1 MMGKSRQEWNDFVE
15 SRTPRK
21 NLIVDRNRAI
31 TAQYALW
38 YLGNPELFKWAGMAA
53 FASRQVGLALAVS
66 ELMHAPGSF
75 SASGTETGENIFTD
89 PGNLLRQAAGA
100 LLYLPSLMHSFAA
113 RQLLLQD
120 LDEVR
125 RGNNGIF
132 YDIAW
137 AHAAFLEGGIDEI
150 ERNIEPGE
158 EEYMLRGFRMIAEGS
173 RKLSEDSGMEEA
185 RHLIREGN
193 VLLLRHEQL
202 RTLQPVFDALSPQ
215 GKMVVSFG
223 SELDFPDLPD
233 GAPGSKPSF
242 SIHAGYIETLFG
254 RKSITNSGDRWQWIE
269 ESVLPAWE
277 KLDLTFG
284 EGTPLKR
291 RLEAFAASEPAI
303 EHHVTAFARKILGMA
318 GSQDP
323 FSISASVH
331 LQD

>member
-1 MMGKSRQEWNDFVE
+1 MPGKSRQEWNDCME

-21 NLIVDRNRAI
+21 SRIVERNRAI

-66 ELMHAPGSF
+66 ELMHMPGSF
-75 SASGTETGENIFTD
+75 STSGTAADENYFAD
-89 PGNLLRQAAGA
+89 PGKLLRQAAGA

-120 LDEVR
+120 LDEIR
-125 RGNNGIF
+125 QGNNNIF

-158 EEYMLRGFRMIAEGS
+158 EEYMLLGFRMIAEGN
-173 RKLSEDSGMEEA
+173 RKLSEGSGREEA
-185 RHLIREGN
+185 CSLIHEGN
-193 VLLLRHEQL
+193 IQLFRHEQL

-215 GKMVVSFG
+215 GKMIVSFG
-223 SELDFPDLPD
+223 SELDFPDLPE
-233 GAPGSKPSF
+233 GAPGTKPSF
-242 SIHAGYIETLFG
+242 STHAGYFETLFG
-254 RKSITNSGDRWQWIE
+254 RKSVADPGDRWQWIE
-269 ESVLPAWE
+269 ENVLPAWE
-277 KLDLTFG
+277 KLDRSYG

-291 RLEAFAASEPAI
+291 QLEAFAAREPAM
-303 EHHVTAFARKILGMA
+303 EHHLALFARKIFGLE
-318 GSQDP
+318 GS
-323 FSISASVH
+323 
-331 LQD
+331 